1 MKGRLRGLFFL
12 KAAILL
18 FTFDNSLHDGKRRET
33 FKGDG
38 GFCTFPSN
46 FRKIK
51 KGRLPSHANQCHRED
66 LGEG

>member
-18 FTFDNSLHDGKRRET
+18 FTFDNSLPDGKRRET

-38 GFCTFPSN
+38 GFLYIPIQTL
-46 FRKIK
+46 
-51 KGRLPSHANQCHRED
+51 GRLKKVGSQAMQINVAGRF
-66 LGEG
+66 G